1 MPKSLKKDTND
12 AISGRFLITEYL
24 SQQTLAIHIITS
36 NFYKAKLNNV
46 YIYTL
51 NILKT
56 FSCATTI
63 CYKRNDDSN

>member
-46 YIYTL
+46 YIYP
-51 NILKT
+51 
-56 FSCATTI
+56 
-63 CYKRNDDSN
+63 